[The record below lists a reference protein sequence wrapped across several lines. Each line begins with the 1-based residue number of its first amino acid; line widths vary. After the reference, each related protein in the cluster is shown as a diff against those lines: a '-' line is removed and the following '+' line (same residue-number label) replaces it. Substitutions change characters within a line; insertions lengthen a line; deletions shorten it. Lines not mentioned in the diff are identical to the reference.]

1 MNATPSQAKF
11 IAKNDLHN
19 KNLKSEGTGTLT
31 SSMSTMVRNL
41 RQMES
46 EKWLLIESII
56 ESTQTLASSSEE
68 LAR

>member
-1 MNATPSQAKF
+1 MLEKMNATPSQAKF

-46 EKWLLIESII
+46 EK
-56 ESTQTLASSSEE
+56 
-68 LAR
+68 